1 MVRKSRGKAGKFL
14 KSGSG
19 ALVRK
24 DGSEGRAVDVGIA
37 DRIVRVAGPFIGEIG
52 PCDDHD
58 QVVRSILGFAVAA
71 WNSVLMPENQGRD
84 LLFTVTTVPGLTV
97 AELEELRTKVD
108 AMVARRRELYPDDRR
123 YVDNYRF
130 SGSGREL
137 RFEARVLD
145 QPS

>member
-1 MVRKSRGKAGKFL
+1 MVRKSQG
-14 KSGSG
+14 KSGKTGFG
-19 ALVRK
+19 AGTLIQKGGPV
-24 DGSEGRAVDVGIA
+24 DEGGDVGVA
-37 DRIVRVAGPFIGEIG
+37 DRIVSVAGPFIEEIG
-52 PCDDHD
+52 PADDHE

-71 WNSVLMPENQGRD
+71 WNSVLMPEKQGED

-108 AMVARRRELYPDDRR
+108 EMVIRRQELYPDDRR

-130 SGSGREL
+130 SGSGRDL